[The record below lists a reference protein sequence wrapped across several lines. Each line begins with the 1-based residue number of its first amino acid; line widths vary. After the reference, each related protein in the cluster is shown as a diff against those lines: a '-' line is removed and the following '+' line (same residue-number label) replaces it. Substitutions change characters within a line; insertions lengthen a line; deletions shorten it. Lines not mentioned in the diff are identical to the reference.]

1 MQSIRKRLSIILV
14 VTAIGALF
22 LSTLFVNITISK
34 TFNKYLLEAQDK
46 RNVRIVKYLEE
57 VFKKDGKWNENS
69 GIEILHEAYMS
80 NYSLTLKD
88 KNNKIIWGMD
98 PKEILNN
105 NNVNMHVKDEGDY
118 NASTFNI
125 NFNGQIVGNI
135 EVGQYGSVLLSEEDV
150 SFKTSINKSF
160 ILSVVLS
167 IFITILISL
176 LISKQFSSPLS
187 QISKISVYLSNGNY
201 KQRSHN
207 KSSILE
213 LEVLRNSI
221 NTLGEKLQHQDELRK
236 RLISDISHEVRTPLD
251 ILQNNFE
258 AMIDGIFP
266 VDNERLTCLNEEV
279 IRFGKLIDNLN
290 DLKEIEGSKTFL
302 SMEKIDLGS
311 IISSVVKDFEI
322 IAENKNIDI
331 ILKCSTDKQYNVLGD
346 SDKIKQVIINLLSN
360 AVKFTK
366 EFGKINITLKDVN
379 GKIILRIEDT
389 GIGIEEEDLPYIF
402 ERLYR
407 GDKSRHEIEGSGIG
421 LTIVRDILTLH
432 AATIEVKSKDEK
444 GCVVTVYFNKF
455 IMLTKK
461 ITKCLYIF
469 SIVDSFSQ

>member
-14 VTAIGALF
+14 VTAIIALF
-22 LSTLFVNITISK
+22 LSTLFVNLTISK
-34 TFNKYLLEAQDK
+34 TFDKYLVETQDK

-57 VFKKDGKWNENS
+57 VFKKDGEWNENS

-88 KNNKIIWGMD
+88 KNNKVIWGMD
-98 PKEILNN
+98 PKEIINN
-105 NNVNMHVKDEGDY
+105 NNVNMQVKDGGVY
-118 NASTFNI
+118 NTITFNI
-125 NFNGQIVGNI
+125 NSNSQIVGHI
-135 EVGQYGSVLLSEEDV
+135 EVGQYWPVLLSKEDI
-150 SFKTSINKSF
+150 SFKTSINESI

-167 IFITILISL
+167 ILITIVISL
-176 LISKQFSSPLS
+176 IISKQFSSPLS

-236 RLISDISHEVRTPLD
+236 RLISDISHEVRTPLN

-266 VDNERLTCLNEEV
+266 IDIERLTYLNEEV

-290 DLKEIEGSKTFL
+290 ALKEVEGAETVL
-302 SMEKIDLGS
+302 SMERIDLRT
-311 IISSVVKDFEI
+311 IIFSVVKEFEV
-322 IAENKNIDI
+322 IAENKKLDI
-331 ILKCSTDKQYNVLGD
+331 KLECSTDKQYNILGD

-366 EFGKINITLKDVN
+366 EFGKINITLKEVN
-379 GKIILRIEDT
+379 EKVILRIEDT
-389 GIGIEEEDLPYIF
+389 GIGIKEEDLPYIF

-407 GDKSRHEIEGSGIG
+407 CDKSRHEIEGSGIG
-421 LTIVRDILTLH
+421 LTIVRDILNIH
-432 AATIEVKSKDEK
+432 AAIIEVKSKEEK
-444 GCVVTVYFNKF
+444 GCVVTVYFNKC
-455 IMLTKK
+455 IALKEH
-461 ITKCLYIF
+461 
-469 SIVDSFSQ
+469 

>member
-1 MQSIRKRLSIILV
+1 
-14 VTAIGALF
+14 
-22 LSTLFVNITISK
+22 
-34 TFNKYLLEAQDK
+34 
-46 RNVRIVKYLEE
+46 
-57 VFKKDGKWNENS
+57 
-69 GIEILHEAYMS
+69 
-80 NYSLTLKD
+80 LTLKD
-88 KNNKIIWGMD
+88 KNNKVVWGMD

-105 NNVNMHVKDEGDY
+105 NNVNMLVKDEGVY
-118 NASTFNI
+118 NISTFNI
-125 NFNGQIVGNI
+125 NFNGRIVGHI
-135 EVGQYGSVLLSEEDV
+135 QVGQYGPVLLYKEDV

-201 KQRSHN
+201 KERSHN

-236 RLISDISHEVRTPLD
+236 RLISDISHEVRTPLN

-279 IRFGKLIDNLN
+279 IRFAKLIDNLN
-290 DLKEIEGSKTFL
+290 ALKEVEESKTVL
-302 SMEKIDLGS
+302 SMEKIDLAT
-311 IISSVVKDFEI
+311 IVSSVVKDFEV
-322 IAENKNIDI
+322 IAEDKNLDI
-331 ILKCSTDKQYNVLGD
+331 ILESSIDKQYYILGD
-346 SDKIKQVIINLLSN
+346 SDKIRQVIINLLSN

-366 EFGKINITLKDVN
+366 MLGKVNITLEAENEKV
-379 GKIILRIEDT
+379 ILIIEDT
-389 GIGIEEEDLPYIF
+389 GIGIKEEDLPYIF

-407 GDKSRHEIEGSGIG
+407 GDKSRREIEGSGIG

-432 AATIEVKSKDEK
+432 AATIEVKSKEEK
-444 GCVVTVYFNKF
+444 GCVVSVYFNKF
-455 IMLTKK
+455 FLI
-461 ITKCLYIF
+461 
-469 SIVDSFSQ
+469 S